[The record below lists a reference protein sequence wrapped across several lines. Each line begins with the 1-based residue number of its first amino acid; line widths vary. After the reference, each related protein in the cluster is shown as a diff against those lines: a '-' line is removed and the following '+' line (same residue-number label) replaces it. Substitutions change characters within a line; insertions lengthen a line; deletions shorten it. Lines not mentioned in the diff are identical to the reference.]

1 MIPAAVFRHFP
12 GDVEIPVRG
21 HLRNRKLSKY
31 FNRETAALVTC
42 AAILLA
48 GREIPAVTPFAYAMG
63 QVEHEDYGLQT
74 LGDGSRGSD
83 DRFCHDAFI
92 ATGIANVSPLTQF
105 KVLYNMPLCF
115 VSIEHGLTGE
125 NAILY
130 GTATSD
136 VRSQVECLEPAGRV
150 LLGAGHIHHDGSV
163 DVGIALLEGD
173 ASLIPWETDVDVLS
187 LLKTWAGA

>member
-1 MIPAAVFRHFP
+1 MTPAAVFRHFP
-12 GDVEIPVRG
+12 GDVEIPVRS
-21 HLRNRKLSKY
+21 HLRNRKLAKY

-48 GREIPAVTPFAYAMG
+48 DRGIPASTPFAYAMG
-63 QVEHEDYGLQT
+63 QVEHEDYGLRT
-74 LGDGSRGSD
+74 LGDGSRGDD
-83 DRFCHDAFI
+83 DRFCPDAFI

-136 VRSQVECLEPAGRV
+136 VRSQVECMEPAGTV

-163 DVGIALLEGD
+163 DVGLALLEGD
-173 ASLIPWETDVDVLS
+173 LSLVPWETDTDVLT